1 VPLPPVV
8 ETVTE
13 VPKIAV
19 PPDSTSDAC
28 DVKATPIV
36 TSVEAVLVS
45 EPISTVAVIVNVVAA
60 VTVSGV
66 PEIIPVAVSK
76 LRPAGRVPLIA

>member
-8 ETVTE
+8 DTVTE
-13 VPKIAV
+13 VPTIAV

-28 DVKATPIV
+28 EDKATPIV
-36 TSVEAVLVS
+36 TFVEAVLVS
-45 EPISTVAVIVNVVAA
+45 EPISTDAVIVNVVAA